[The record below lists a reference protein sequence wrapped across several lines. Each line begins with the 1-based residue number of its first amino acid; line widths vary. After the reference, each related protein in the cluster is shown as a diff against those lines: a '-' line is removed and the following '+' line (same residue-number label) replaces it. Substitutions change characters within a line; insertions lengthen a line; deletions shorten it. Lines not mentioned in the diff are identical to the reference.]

1 MFRDLDHILV
11 GTDFSAAS
19 APAFAIARR
28 LAAAHGA
35 RVTLMHVIEDRPDA
49 PGWTAPPVSQGEV
62 LELLEEHAARELDDA
77 TAAGADDVA
86 IAVAS
91 GIPHEAL
98 TRFALD
104 EDADLIIVGR
114 VGVTPLERMLLGS
127 TAERLIR
134 HAAVDVLVAT
144 GATGPWSRVLAPV
157 DFSDHSNRAADLAAG
172 IAADEG
178 AVLDVLHI
186 NEFSSVADVPTSAA
200 ISERFQ
206 ASMVEQ
212 SATDLKRVCD
222 RLRAADPAPDHVVQ
236 HVRSGPAAA
245 EILEHARDT
254 EAELIVAATLGRT
267 GLQRLLVGSTV
278 ERIARETPCALLA
291 LATSPHPDDA

>member
-1 MFRDLDHILV
+1 MFRDLNHILV
-11 GTDFSAAS
+11 GTDFSDAS
-19 APAFAIARR
+19 APAFAVARR

-35 RVTLMHVIEDRPDA
+35 RVTLMHVIEERPDA
-49 PGWTAPPVSQGEV
+49 PGWTEPPVSRGEI
-62 LELLEEHAARELDDA
+62 LELLDAHAAKELDDA
-77 TAAGADDVA
+77 TPGGSDDVA

-98 TRFALD
+98 TTFALD
-104 EDADLIIVGR
+104 EDVDLIIVGR

-144 GATGPWSRVLAPV
+144 GSAGPWSRILAPI
-157 DFSDHSNRAADLAAG
+157 DFSDHSHRAVKMAAG
-172 IAADEG
+172 IAVDEG

-186 NEFSSVADVPTSAA
+186 NEYASVADVPTSAA

-222 RLRAADPAPDHVVQ
+222 AVRKADPAPESVVQ

-278 ERIARETPCALLA
+278 ERVARETPCALLA
-291 LATSPHPDDA
+291 LATAPRPDDA